1 MLHTTFSRLFGAG
14 ACTIGYRRLARS
26 LGGIRVYGKDAP
38 IPLSHI
44 VESNGLQDALWCLRA
59 VVPGEEAEALRVS
72 RLLALECAERVLPVY
87 ERQYPNDPRVR
98 DCLAITHRFLT
109 GDATKEELRLARRA
123 SDASYAAADA
133 YADAAYAAADADA
146 DADAKARER
155 KWQTERFLVLLLD
168 GGAL

>member
-123 SDASYAAADA
+123 A
-133 YADAAYAAADADA
+133 YAAYAAAADAAYADA